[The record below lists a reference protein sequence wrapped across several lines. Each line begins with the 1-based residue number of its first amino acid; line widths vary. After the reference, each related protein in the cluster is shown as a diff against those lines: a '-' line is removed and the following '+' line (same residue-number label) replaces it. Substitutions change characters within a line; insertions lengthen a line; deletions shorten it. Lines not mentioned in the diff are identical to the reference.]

1 MNKKSFLIIGL
12 ATVILVVAIIILVSG
27 AGKDSQTAK
36 TPNNNIAKSGQPVDA
51 PEVVK
56 VIETNADGVQVETEL
71 DVVNPGK
78 AIDSSE
84 ITADSLAAIP
94 LNEEAIIKYGPNGL
108 ETKSIVA
115 NSGARIFL
123 TFSASDDKQ
132 HVFSFSD
139 PSMESV
145 SVMFSQEEG
154 DKSINFLAPGPGTYE
169 YLIDGQEKGTL
180 TVN

>member
-27 AGKDSQTAK
+27 AKKDSQTTK
-36 TPNNNIAKSGQPVDA
+36 TPDNNVKSSQSADTPG
-51 PEVVK
+51 VVK
-56 VIETNADGVQVETEL
+56 VIETNADGVQIETEL

-84 ITADSLAAIP
+84 IAESSLAAIP
-94 LNEEAIIKYGPNGL
+94 LNEEAILKYGPNGL

-145 SVMFSQEEG
+145 SVLFSQEEG